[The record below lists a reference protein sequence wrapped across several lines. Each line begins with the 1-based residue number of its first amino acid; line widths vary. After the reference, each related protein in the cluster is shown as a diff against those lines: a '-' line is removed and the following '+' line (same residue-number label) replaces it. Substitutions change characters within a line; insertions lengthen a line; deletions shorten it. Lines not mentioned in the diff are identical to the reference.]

1 MKQRYLEDLNYFLN
15 CANQKRGKKLDKKFP
30 NETIHLDFYF
40 LHSKEELNDFIKK
53 YENEHKINND
63 YDFYYFMKCLIKFMC
78 GKLDA
83 HTNISMKNNNNHYPI
98 SFLTI
103 DNNIY
108 IHKCN
113 DPKYNLSELKEINGI
128 KIEKIIDE
136 LERCINYGTY
146 SWFLVKLDFG
156 LSEKNTLLS
165 LPSINSNTN
174 TIEYKTSK
182 EIIKYDINKDYTQ
195 DFSIFNIDKFEQLK
209 IKDNMLIIKYPSC
222 SSIYVPNIK
231 EIKKIIN
238 KNNITN
244 ILLDLRGNTGGNSTL
259 IKPLIRFLKHSKLNL
274 TTLVDRYVFSS
285 GRFAVIDMKK
295 IGSKIVGEEIG
306 TPINCFGYTSGN
318 DITPNTNLKFNFAK
332 VYWYQDIKTN
342 TMKGIY
348 TKKKLHTKSDDFF
361 NPKYLGLDYH
371 IKLTIDDF
379 ANKDYDVMLE
389 KCYKWIN
396 SEKR

>member
-103 DNNIY
+103 DNKIY

-113 DPKYNLSELKEINGI
+113 EHKYNLSELKEINGI

-136 LERCINYGTY
+136 LERCTNYGTY

-165 LPSINSNTN
+165 LPSINSNTI
-174 TIEYKTSK
+174 TIEYKTS
-182 EIIKYDINKDYTQ
+182 
-195 DFSIFNIDKFEQLK
+195 
-209 IKDNMLIIKYPSC
+209 
-222 SSIYVPNIK
+222 
-231 EIKKIIN
+231 
-238 KNNITN
+238 
-244 ILLDLRGNTGGNSTL
+244 
-259 IKPLIRFLKHSKLNL
+259 
-274 TTLVDRYVFSS
+274 
-285 GRFAVIDMKK
+285 
-295 IGSKIVGEEIG
+295 
-306 TPINCFGYTSGN
+306 
-318 DITPNTNLKFNFAK
+318 
-332 VYWYQDIKTN
+332 
-342 TMKGIY
+342 
-348 TKKKLHTKSDDFF
+348 
-361 NPKYLGLDYH
+361 
-371 IKLTIDDF
+371 
-379 ANKDYDVMLE
+379 
-389 KCYKWIN
+389 
-396 SEKR
+396 

>member
-1 MKQRYLEDLNYFLN
+1 MLQKSSKNARFLSRMGAQGTYGQAIFDLAEDNTDFFAVSADLGI
-15 CANQKRGKKLDKKFP
+15 ASGLDR
-30 NETIHLDFYF
+30 
-40 LHSKEELNDFIKK
+40 FIKK

-83 HTNISMKNNNNHYPI
+83 HTNLSMKNNNNHYPI

-103 DNNIY
+103 DNKIY

-113 DPKYNLSELKEINGI
+113 EHKYNLSELKEINGI

-136 LERCINYGTY
+136 LERCTNYGTY

-182 EIIKYDINKDYTQ
+182 GIIKYDINKDYTQ

-222 SSIYVPNIK
+222 SSIYAPNIK
-231 EIKKIIN
+231 DIKRKLGENYELIELNSESIKNLKNIKFDEIIYNKDINLTEEEYKFMREIIN
-238 KNNITN
+238 KTKYILINSDEKIKIPEN
-244 ILLDLRGNTGGNSTL
+244 ILIKIITFGFNSKSTIMISSVKENYIIISVQREIEKLNGDIIENQEKKIEIEQNKKSSIYNEIINFL
-259 IKPLIRFLKHSKLNL
+259 IKEL
-274 TTLVDRYVFSS
+274 
-285 GRFAVIDMKK
+285 
-295 IGSKIVGEEIG
+295 
-306 TPINCFGYTSGN
+306 
-318 DITPNTNLKFNFAK
+318 
-332 VYWYQDIKTN
+332 
-342 TMKGIY
+342 
-348 TKKKLHTKSDDFF
+348 
-361 NPKYLGLDYH
+361 
-371 IKLTIDDF
+371 
-379 ANKDYDVMLE
+379 
-389 KCYKWIN
+389 
-396 SEKR
+396 

>member
-103 DNNIY
+103 DNKIY

-182 EIIKYDINKDYTQ
+182 GIIKYDINKDYTQ
-195 DFSIFNIDKFEQLK
+195 DFSIFNIDKFE
-209 IKDNMLIIKYPSC
+209 
-222 SSIYVPNIK
+222 
-231 EIKKIIN
+231 
-238 KNNITN
+238 
-244 ILLDLRGNTGGNSTL
+244 
-259 IKPLIRFLKHSKLNL
+259 
-274 TTLVDRYVFSS
+274 
-285 GRFAVIDMKK
+285 
-295 IGSKIVGEEIG
+295 
-306 TPINCFGYTSGN
+306 
-318 DITPNTNLKFNFAK
+318 
-332 VYWYQDIKTN
+332 
-342 TMKGIY
+342 
-348 TKKKLHTKSDDFF
+348 
-361 NPKYLGLDYH
+361 
-371 IKLTIDDF
+371 
-379 ANKDYDVMLE
+379 
-389 KCYKWIN
+389 
-396 SEKR
+396 